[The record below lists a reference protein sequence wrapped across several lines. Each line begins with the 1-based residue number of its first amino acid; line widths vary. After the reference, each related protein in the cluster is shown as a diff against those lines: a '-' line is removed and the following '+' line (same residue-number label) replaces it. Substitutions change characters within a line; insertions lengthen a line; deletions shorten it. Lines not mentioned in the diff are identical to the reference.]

1 MDDVATSLNHK
12 SGYNVTDTYVKKD
25 WSRID
30 KANRKVIDFCVPSKK
45 RRTKKKPGSDP
56 RLALLSG
63 IYHIS

>member
-30 KANRKVIDFCVPSKK
+30 KANRKVIDFVFHP
-45 RRTKKKPGSDP
+45 KKKDEEKAGE
-56 RLALLSG
+56 
-63 IYHIS
+63 